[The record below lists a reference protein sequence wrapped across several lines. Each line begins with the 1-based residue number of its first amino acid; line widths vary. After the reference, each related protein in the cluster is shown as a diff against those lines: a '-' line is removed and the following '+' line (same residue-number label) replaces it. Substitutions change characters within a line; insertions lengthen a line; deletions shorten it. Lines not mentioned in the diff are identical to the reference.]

1 MTSVNEY
8 GPEELEKPDLDGD
21 GLEKPDPEKV
31 FDIQIDRVT
40 YQVTEIRM
48 TGASLRRVPDPP
60 VPADRDLY
68 EIIPGRPDRK
78 LEEEDLVLIS
88 DGLRFFTAPNTINPG
103 CDCPGN

>member
-1 MTSVNEY
+1 MTSVNEFDQDDLAK
-8 GPEELEKPDLDGD
+8 PELDGA

-40 YQVTEIRM
+40 YQVSQTRM
-48 TGASLRRVPDPP
+48 TGADLRRVPAPP
-60 VPADRDLY
+60 IPADRDLF

-78 LEEEDLVLIS
+78 VEEDDRILIS

-103 CDCPGN
+103 SVFVGH

>member
-8 GPEELEKPDLDGD
+8 GPEELEKPDLDD
-21 GLEKPDPEKV
+21 QGLEKPDPEKV

-40 YQVTEIRM
+40 YQVTQTRM
-48 TGASLRRVPDPP
+48 TGAALRRVPEPP
-60 VPADRDLY
+60 VPADRDLF

-78 LEEEDLVLIS
+78 VEEDDRILIS

-103 CDCPGN
+103 GDCAGH